1 MQGNPI
7 FLRILHSSL
16 MRVIRREFG
25 RITNSWV
32 LIFATILGPAF
43 SFLLVA
49 WMFSAAVVRDLPIT
63 VVDMDQTQLSRKI
76 SRLADATPAVNIAF
90 KSTSLEEAKSRLGK
104 GEVDAVLYIP
114 EGTEKS
120 VQKGVQT
127 ELALFFNN
135 TNVVKG
141 GVIQSQMVT
150 TLSTLSG
157 AIKVQTMIK
166 KGIPPNEAIQKAVP
180 VKPDIHL
187 LFNPYGNYAY
197 FLMMGLLPL
206 LSVVFIFLGTAYAIG
221 IEMKEGTSVTWIRTA
236 ENSTTVAII
245 GKLIPYMLFF
255 FANLMGMNILLIR
268 VMGTPLNGS
277 LAMILFSE
285 FLLILAYQAMAIF
298 FLTLTVNLRLT
309 LSLGSAYT
317 MMALT
322 FSGLT
327 FPAMGMVLIA
337 KIVSFVFPYTFWLKI
352 FLSQSLRGEPV
363 HETIV
368 PLLSLLPF
376 ILMGI
381 LSFPAFKRKLTDA
394 RWQTRD

>member
-1 MQGNPI
+1 MQGKPT

-32 LIFATILGPAF
+32 LIFVTILGPAF

-49 WMFSAAVVRDLPIT
+49 WMFSSAVVRDLPIT

-76 SRLADATPAVNIAF
+76 SRMVDATPAVNIAF

-104 GEVDAVLYIP
+104 GEVEAVLYIP
-114 EGTEKS
+114 EGTEKF

-157 AIKVQTMIK
+157 AIKVQAMIK
-166 KGIPPNEAIQKAVP
+166 KGILPNEAIQKAVP

-221 IEMKEGTSVTWIRTA
+221 IEMKEGTSVAWIQTA

-245 GKLIPYMLFF
+245 GKLIPYILLF

-277 LAMILFSE
+277 LVMILFSE

-363 HETIV
+363 HETIA

-394 RWQTRD
+394 RWQTRE

>member
-1 MQGNPI
+1 MQGNPM

-25 RITNSWV
+25 RITKSWV
-32 LIFATILGPAF
+32 LIFVTILGPAF

-49 WMFSAAVVRDLPIT
+49 WMFSSAVVRDLPIT

-76 SRLADATPAVNIAF
+76 CRMVDATPVVNIAF
-90 KSTSLEEAKSRLGK
+90 QSTSLEEAKSRLVK

-114 EGTEKS
+114 EGTEKFI
-120 VQKGVQT
+120 QKGVQA

-150 TLSTLSG
+150 TLATLSG

-166 KGIPPNEAIQKAVP
+166 KGIQPNEAIQKAVP

-206 LSVVFIFLGTAYAIG
+206 LSVVFIFLGTVYAIG
-221 IEMKEGTSVTWIRTA
+221 IEMKEGTSVAWVQTA

-245 GKLIPYMLFF
+245 GKLIPYIFLF

-277 LAMILFSE
+277 LVMILFSE

-363 HETIV
+363 HETIA

-381 LSFPAFKRKLTDA
+381 LSFPAFKRKWTDA